1 MANSFSTP
9 GLPLTRVQI
18 GTFNCN
24 LQGASSASPDL
35 THWLVPTISEN
46 SKEYNV
52 DANADGRP
60 APDFYA
66 VGFQELLPLHDGFA
80 NNVYA
85 QTAIER
91 TDRSIRRAI
100 RPQSA
105 STRKDGKYPQG
116 GGPEDYTLVATA
128 QVVGIVLFVY
138 ARERKPEVGLGSGI
152 NAIPSA
158 VSRIKE
164 IRTST
169 VSTGF
174 FNLLGNK
181 GAAGVR
187 IVVGGAVPGSPD
199 ETFTFVCAHL
209 TAHDHNVPRRN
220 ADWKNIVSRLVFAP
234 DSVQP
239 LPPPPIDVSKRNT
252 NDEKSLDGI
261 TETYETAY
269 SKNKKSKK
277 AIPIDQKEHGVY
289 ETSHLFVFGDLN
301 YRIGFNIKPSPI
313 LARKGSAAE
322 KLTKKDVKRKINQA
336 DWKTLATYDQLTIEH
351 KHSDGPRTL
360 HGLVEPPVTGFGFPP
375 TYKYKIDKAQ
385 RKKAKEAVKKEK
397 GDDSADLEII
407 QPIPT
412 GPNGFGELSG
422 KRVPGWTD
430 RILWASVDRDD
441 AFHGVQP
448 ELYRS
453 IMRYTHSDHKPVTAI
468 LKLPPTSGK
477 QLDSS
482 LRPFAID
489 PTWRTK
495 RSIGIIMDRGVG
507 FVWCALV
514 AAGAGNVLV
523 GIAELV
529 VVAVLSLWWIGVGGG
544 QRGDVGYMLGNLF
557 GRP

>member
-1 MANSFSTP
+1 MSKSFSTP
-9 GLPLTRVQI
+9 GLPPTRVQI

-35 THWLVPTISEN
+35 THWLVPTISESSN
-46 SKEYNV
+46 EYNTDPNV
-52 DANADGRP
+52 DGRP

-80 NNVYA
+80 NNGYA
-85 QTAIER
+85 QTAIQN
-91 TDRSIRRAI
+91 TDRAIRRAI

-128 QVVGIVLFVY
+128 QVVGIVLYVY
-138 ARERKPEVGLGSGI
+138 ARERRPEVGMGGSGI

-158 VSRIKE
+158 VTRIKE

-209 TAHDHNVPRRN
+209 TAHDHNVARRN

-239 LPPPPIDVSKRNT
+239 LPPPPIDVGKRNA

-261 TETYETAY
+261 TEKYETAY
-269 SKNKKSKK
+269 SKNGKNKK
-277 AIPIDQKEHGVY
+277 AVPLDQTEHGVY

-351 KHSDGPRTL
+351 QHSGGPRTL
-360 HGLVEPPVTGFGFPP
+360 HGLVEPNVTGFGFPP
-375 TYKYKIDKAQ
+375 TYKYKIDKTQ
-385 RKKAKEAVKKEK
+385 RKKAKEAAKKEK
-397 GDDSADLEII
+397 
-407 QPIPT
+407 
-412 GPNGFGELSG
+412 LSG

-430 RILWASVDRDD
+430 RILWASVERDD
-441 AFHGVQP
+441 AFHGVEP
-448 ELYRS
+448 ELFRS

-468 LKLPPTSGK
+468 LKLPNASGK
-477 QLDSS
+477 HLDSS
-482 LRPFAID
+482 LRPYAID

-495 RSIGIIMDRGVG
+495 RSIGIVMDRGVG

-514 AAGAGNVLV
+514 AAGAGNVLL

-529 VVAVLSLWWIGVGGG
+529 VVAALSVWWIGVGGG
-544 QRGDVGYMLGNLF
+544 QRGDMGYMLGNLL